1 MWWVST
7 VAPSGENGKER
18 YFSNKLHKQLNAN
31 LYTDGHSAR
40 SFFTS
45 DSLNQQRTKISI
57 FLGRA
62 TNKATVP
69 SDCRVTSA
77 TQTYFREDHRGHYCP
92 PLAIVCQLCWISCG
106 WKKLSVAEGNELELI
121 EGVIRR
127 SGFSLVF
134 WWQKGG
140 RKLNGGLHDGV
151 LKKDGYIL

>member
-1 MWWVST
+1 MVVMFSSEQSIQHPSDFQPPCPFSKSKSHCAATASAPWAIRRSVTLTGMWWVST

-92 PLAIVCQLCWISCG
+92 PLAIVCQLC
-106 WKKLSVAEGNELELI
+106 
-121 EGVIRR
+121 
-127 SGFSLVF
+127 
-134 WWQKGG
+134 
-140 RKLNGGLHDGV
+140 
-151 LKKDGYIL
+151 